1 MDQYLTV
8 NDLLVYS
15 GTLLIAAAM
24 FAVIAVAF
32 LGCLLVAFAA
42 RALQLVSL
50 KLTNAVLRQWAE
62 WHGHGPV
69 ADQMVHG
76 IADHR
81 PTTEAVTLLDSAT
94 GH

>member
-24 FAVIAVAF
+24 FAIIGVAF
-32 LGCLLVAFAA
+32 LGCLLLALAA
-42 RALQLVSL
+42 RGLQWASL
-50 KLTNAVLRQWAE
+50 KLTDAVLRQWAE
-62 WHGHGPV
+62 WHQHGGGT
-69 ADQMVHG
+69 DQSVQG
-76 IADHR
+76 IADPR
-81 PTTEAVTLLDSAT
+81 PTTEAVTVLDSAA